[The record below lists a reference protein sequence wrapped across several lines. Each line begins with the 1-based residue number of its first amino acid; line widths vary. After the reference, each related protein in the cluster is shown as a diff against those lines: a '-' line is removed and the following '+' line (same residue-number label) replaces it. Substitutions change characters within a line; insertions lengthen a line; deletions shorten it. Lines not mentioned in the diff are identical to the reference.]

1 MAILMVLTSHLKNGV
16 SMKHSKGLILLVF
29 LSLTLNSCS
38 FIKKLSLGKKGEA
51 PSVTFELIDKLRI
64 AYEDGRIQALEELI
78 SIYNDSSLPFE
89 ARIEAGKVLGDSQH
103 PTALNAIAQ
112 TVSSGAALDITF
124 MDESIKLLTKFRE
137 NPKAAEA
144 MIQGMENIELKTN
157 SLHMTL
163 VRSLNKIRVED
174 QVLALLD
181 LYEIAH
187 ANVERTDLLLA
198 ETLGAIGTEEVV
210 PILVSI
216 AKNPG
221 LKIGVRNRAVEI
233 LGKKDPADVANA
245 FAELLNDPA
254 TNLEVREFALKT
266 MRGVKQENLI
276 LALLNTYNAGRN
288 EYYSLLNTLLEALG
302 NFDDPQVFK
311 AIIQIGLTDDLP
323 IDLRKKAIESLGGLN
338 NPNVIP
344 RFLPLLSD
352 AKNYTL
358 HGSIVQMVGR
368 LGKQDLYHEE
378 IRRLAFTAHMKESQY
393 IVP

>member
-124 MDESIKLLTKFRE
+124 MKESIKLLTKFRE

-221 LKIGVRNRAVEI
+221 IKIGVRNRAVEI

>member
-1 MAILMVLTSHLKNGV
+1 MAILMVLTSHSKNGA
-16 SMKHSKGLILLVF
+16 SMKNSKGLILLVL
-29 LSLTLNSCS
+29 LSFTLNSCS
-38 FIKKLSLGKKGEA
+38 LIKKIFPGKKEEA
-51 PSVTFELIDKLRI
+51 PRVTFELIDKLRI

-89 ARIEAGKVLGDSQH
+89 ARIEAGRVLGDSQH

-112 TVSSGAALDITF
+112 MVSGGEALDITF
-124 MDESIKLLTKFRE
+124 MEESIKLLTKFRE

-187 ANVERTDLLLA
+187 ANVERTDQLLA

-216 AKNPG
+216 ARNPI

-233 LGKKDPADVANA
+233 LGKKNPADVANA

-254 TNLEVREFALKT
+254 TNLEVREFALNT

-276 LALLNTYNAGRN
+276 LALINTYNMGRN

-323 IDLRKKAIESLGGLN
+323 LDLRKKAIESLGGLN

-344 RFLPLLSD
+344 RFLPLLAD

-368 LGKQDLYHEE
+368 LGKRDVYHEK

-393 IVP
+393 IVQ

>member
-38 FIKKLSLGKKGEA
+38 FIKKLSFGKKGEA

-124 MDESIKLLTKFRE
+124 MEESIKLLTKFRE

-221 LKIGVRNRAVEI
+221 IKIGVRNRAVEI
-233 LGKKDPADVANA
+233 LGKKNPADVANA

>member
-16 SMKHSKGLILLVF
+16 SMKNSKGLILLVF

-124 MDESIKLLTKFRE
+124 MEESIKLLTKFRE

-187 ANVERTDLLLA
+187 ANVDRTDLLLA